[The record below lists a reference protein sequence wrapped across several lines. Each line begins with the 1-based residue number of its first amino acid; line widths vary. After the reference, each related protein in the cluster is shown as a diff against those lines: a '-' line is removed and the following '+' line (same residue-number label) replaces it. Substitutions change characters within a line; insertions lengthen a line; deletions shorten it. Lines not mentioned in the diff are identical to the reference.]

1 MRSILLGDFM
11 VRSEGILR
19 LLVEEGRMRVEVGWD
34 HVMKDSS
41 FLAGTYLDFRDT
53 SNNLVNA

>member
-1 MRSILLGDFM
+1 M